1 MDALPPDP
9 RARLLAVALHYFDFA
24 VADLARHQLMDVR
37 TLPNFEPSPQAY
49 EASIRTYGL
58 MSQHLPITK
67 QDDIDVYTAL
77 IAGLVSQQL
86 ANDPGGQRWRR
97 LLPRVITMLADR
109 PRPATHSV
117 RKRARPWIHAQL
129 NSTTRPP
136 SSSPAP
142 STSGVSNSSVRSR
155 PAIGAGPP
163 TARTG
168 TSARWP
174 ATCWACSRWPRPSG
188 RTSVSNAP
196 RCERAAIHWRRSPP
210 FRSANGGLGRPP
222 RSSSGSRFGR
232 RKRSR
237 GRRRVP
243 AFLRGRRLP
252 GNQRVNG
259 ADEPWTVGYL
269 SDIILT
275 RDPWMH
281 RIDIS
286 RATGRPLH
294 LTADHD
300 GVIVADVVAEWSA
313 RHGKDFTLTLD
324 GPAGGTWTVGAN
336 GPALQFETIEFCR
349 CLSGRPGSISLDD
362 LFATEVPY

>member
-1 MDALPPDP
+1 MDP
-9 RARLLAVALHYFDFA
+9 RRAELHHSTAIQLASTEYQRCVELFRS
-24 VADLARHQLMDVR
+24 LAPGDWSRPTDCPDWDVR
-37 TLPNFEPSPQAY
+37 AMAGHMLGMLEMA
-49 EASIRTYGL
+49 ASIRENVRQQRASMRAGGDPL
-58 MSQHLPITK
+58 EAL
-67 QDDIDVYTAL
+67 TAL
-77 IAGLVSQQL
+77 QV
-86 ANDPGGQRWRR
+86 RERR
-97 LLPRVITMLADR
+97 TWT
-109 PRPATHSV
+109 PAEIV
-117 RKRARPWIHAQL
+117 ERFALRAPKAV
-129 NSTTRPP
+129 
-136 SSSPAP
+136 A
-142 STSGVSNSSVRSR
+142 
-155 PAIGAGPP
+155 
-163 TARTG
+163 
-168 TSARWP
+168 
-174 ATCWACSRWPRPSG
+174 
-188 RTSVSNAP
+188 
-196 RCERAAIHWRRSPP
+196 
-210 FRSANGGLGRPP
+210 
-222 RSSSGSRFGR
+222 
-232 RKRSR
+232 

-300 GVIVADVVAEWSA
+300 GVIVADVVAEWAA

-336 GPALQFETIEFCR
+336 GPALKFETIEFCR
-349 CLSGRPGSISLDD
+349 CLSGRPGSVSLDD